1 MQTLSSHKHMPIK
14 EAAKKYMRVTER
26 KTARNKIVKGTF
38 KGAIKKTRE
47 AVKAGDTDEA
57 QKWLKTAIKS
67 LDKASQKKVLKK
79 NTAARKKS
87 RLNTLVKNSIGKVVV
102 AKKHVKKAVTEK
114 KAPVAKKAIAKKVV
128 AKKVAKKVVKK

>member
-1 MQTLSSHKHMPIK
+1 MPIK
-14 EAAKKYMRVTER
+14 ESAKKYMRVTER

-47 AVKAGDTDEA
+47 AVKAGLIDDA

-67 LDKASQKKVLKK
+67 LDKAAQKKVLKK

-87 RLNTLVKNSIGKVVV
+87 RLNSLVKNSIGKEVVV
-102 AKKHVKKAVTEK
+102 TKRPSKKAAVKKAPAAKKAPAKKAVTK
-114 KAPVAKKAIAKKVV
+114 KAVAKKAP
-128 AKKVAKKVVKK
+128 AKKVAAKK